1 MEAFENLP
9 PQKRQIIEDAALA
22 AFGDTGYAKTSVRD
36 IAAAAGISKAMVF
49 HYFGTK
55 RQLYDYLLDLCVRTL
70 MAELKKHFDRS
81 VTDFFAR
88 IRMATNIKLAA
99 MRAHPAILRFLIR
112 AYSETD
118 PEVRPDTQRV
128 FSFGETERFRS
139 ELVMKDADVSK
150 FKPGV
155 DSAQVLELLVYYSYG
170 LTDMEPAG
178 VVGNFGAVC
187 RRFDALLEML
197 RQNLY
202 RPECL

>member
-9 PQKRQIIEDAALA
+9 PRKRQTIEDAALA
-22 AFGDTGYAKTSVRD
+22 AFGDTGYAKTSMRD
-36 IAAAAGISKAMVF
+36 IAAAAGISKAMMF

-55 RQLYDYLLDLCVRTL
+55 RQLYGYLLALCVRT
-70 MAELKKHFDRS
+70 MTDEFGNHFDRG

-88 IRMATNIKLAA
+88 IRMATDIKLAVLQ
-99 MRAHPAILRFLIR
+99 AHPAILRFLMR

-118 PEVRPDTQRV
+118 PEVRTDAQKL
-128 FSFGETERFRS
+128 FSFGAAERFRS
-139 ELVMKDADVSK
+139 ELVMRGVDVSK

-155 DSAQVLELLVYYSYG
+155 DPAQVLELLVYYSYG

-178 VVGNFGAVC
+178 VVKDFGAVC